1 MFMSKLEATTF
12 NPWLNLVRPV
22 LEGLPEQAFEK
33 SASLTAQWLEFLNW
47 RVQADVELWTSL
59 VRCKTPQD
67 VQRAYADFGKT
78 AWAQYQEYVRALAGT
93 ALPEREI
100 VPVLGSDA
108 KYKAAA

>member
-1 MFMSKLEATTF
+1 MSMIEATAF
-12 NPWLNLVRPV
+12 NPWLTLARPV

-33 SASLTAQWLEFLNW
+33 SASLTVQWLEFLNL
-47 RVQADVELWTSL
+47 RLQEDVGLWTSL

-78 AWAQYQEYVRALAGT
+78 AWAQYQEYFRVLAGT
-93 ALPEREI
+93 ALPAQEI

>member
-1 MFMSKLEATTF
+1 MFMSKLETTTF

-33 SASLTAQWLEFLNW
+33 SASLTVQWFEFLNR
-47 RVQADVELWTSL
+47 RVQADVGLWTSL

-78 AWAQYQEYVRALAGT
+78 VWAQYQEYVRILAGT
-93 ALPEREI
+93 ALSEREI
-100 VPVLGSDA
+100 VPALGSDA

>member
-1 MFMSKLEATTF
+1 MPKMQTTAF

-33 SASLTAQWLEFLNW
+33 SASLTVQWFEFLN
-47 RVQADVELWTSL
+47 RRLQEDVGLWTSL

-67 VQRAYADFGKT
+67 VQRVYADFGKT
-78 AWAQYQEYVRALAGT
+78 AWAQYQEYFRTLAGP